1 MPEHYFSKKPQSKH
15 SPKRWNYQLRG
26 KEYEFMTDA
35 GVFSRDRVD
44 YGSCL
49 LIEQFNEPDA
59 SGNLLDLGC
68 GYGPIG
74 ISLANDYPNR
84 HVVLADVNERAVY
97 LAQENAKLNLISNI
111 EVVQSDRFSNLAN
124 RSFAAIVTNPPV
136 RAGKKIVH
144 EMFEEAYAALVHQG
158 ALWVVIQKKQGAP
171 SAKEKM
177 ISLFGEVETVAKSKG
192 YYLFRAIKV

>member
-1 MPEHYFSKKPQSKH
+1 LMPEHYFSKKPQSKH

-124 RSFAAIVTNPPV
+124 RPFAAI
-136 RAGKKIVH
+136 
-144 EMFEEAYAALVHQG
+144 
-158 ALWVVIQKKQGAP
+158 
-171 SAKEKM
+171 
-177 ISLFGEVETVAKSKG
+177 
-192 YYLFRAIKV
+192 